1 MKRIRLIHWN
11 QKEAEPR
18 IEALGKLSFEV
29 EFEIPSGPQFFK
41 ELRQRPPEVIVIDLS
56 RLPSQG
62 RDLALGIRKAKST
75 RQLPLVFAGGDP
87 AKVERIRELLPDA
100 VYTEWSRIGEA
111 LERAL
116 ANPPENPVVPESNFA
131 AYSET
136 PLWKKLGIKPN
147 MVVALINPPEN
158 FQEIL
163 ETLPKG
169 VTFQPGVEPGCDLLI
184 CFVRSR
190 DELAERVRETAE
202 RKDLRSAWLAWP
214 KKASGCQSNLTQ
226 QHVRETGLAHN
237 LVDYK
242 ICSIDDTWS
251 SLLFTHRKK

>member
-18 IEALGKLSFEV
+18 IEVLKDLGWQV
-29 EFEIPSGPQFFK
+29 EFKIPSGPQFFK
-41 ELRQRPPEVIVIDLS
+41 KLKQSPPDLIVIDLS

-75 RQLPLVFAGGDP
+75 RRVPLVFAGGDP
-87 AKVERIRELLPDA
+87 TKVKRIRNLLPDA
-100 VYTEWSRIGEA
+100 VYTEWDQIGEA
-111 LERAL
+111 LKQAL
-116 ANPPENPVVPESNFA
+116 SSAPENPVVPKSNFA

-147 MVVALINPPEN
+147 MVVELINPPEN

-163 ETLPKG
+163 EPLPKG
-169 VTFQPGVEPGCDLLI
+169 ATFQPGVEPGCELLI

-226 QHVRETGLAHN
+226 QHVRETGLAHG

-242 ICSIDDTWS
+242 ICSIDTTWS
-251 SLLFTHRKK
+251 GLLFTHRKK